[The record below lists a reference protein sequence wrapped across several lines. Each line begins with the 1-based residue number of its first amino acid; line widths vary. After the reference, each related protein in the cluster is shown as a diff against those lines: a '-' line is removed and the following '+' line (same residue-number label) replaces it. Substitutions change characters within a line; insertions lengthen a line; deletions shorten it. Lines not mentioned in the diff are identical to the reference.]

1 MYVISIGERAFT
13 MQERCVDKS
22 VNVTVAGPMTTVH
35 LKATVNPGSSKESVV
50 FEKGRYRIAVKAPAR
65 DGKANVAAKTLL
77 AKHLGISPAKLSLIR
92 GADRPSKIFLQRE

>member
-1 MYVISIGERAFT
+1 M
-13 MQERCVDKS
+13 
-22 VNVTVAGPMTTVH
+22 TVMH
-35 LKATVNPGSSKESVV
+35 LKATVTSESSKESVA

-65 DGKANVAAKTLL
+65 DGKANAAAKLLL

>member
-1 MYVISIGERAFT
+1 MHIP
-13 MQERCVDKS
+13 
-22 VNVTVAGPMTTVH
+22 VTVTPE
-35 LKATVNPGSSKESVV
+35 SSKESVV

-65 DGKANVAAKTLL
+65 DGKANDAAKILL